1 MGKDGTQNNTLQYIF
16 AGGTA
21 GMISRT
27 CVAPIERVKIMY
39 QVTRSGSAAAMAG
52 YTHIVP
58 NIIREEGVL
67 ALWKGNSAAVARVVP
82 YMSIQFLMYE
92 KYGIFTSQHVP
103 QFVDGETRQRVVS
116 NLLSGSMAGMTAVIA
131 TYPLDV
137 VRARLA
143 MQSYGNA
150 ATSKTSYKG
159 FLDALVCIPKEEGW
173 RSCYRGMGATLIGVA
188 PYTGL
193 KFATYEAGKQL
204 FKEYLNIDERE
215 LTGPMRIAAGSTAGL
230 IALSFVYPF
239 DVIRRRMQTHRGGK
253 AYPSVGAALKTI
265 FREEGVRRG
274 LYKGLTLNY
283 LKTLPNVALYMSVY
297 DFIKFRIT

>member
-1 MGKDGTQNNTLQYIF
+1 MGKETNNALSYVF

-21 GMISRT
+21 GMVSRT
-27 CVAPIERVKIMY
+27 CVAPIERVKIMF
-39 QVTRSGSAAAMAG
+39 QVSRSGTVGALNG

-92 KYGIFTSQHVP
+92 KYGAMFKKKFTDVIADP
-103 QFVDGETRQRVVS
+103 TGQRVAC
-116 NLLSGSMAGMTAVIA
+116 NLCSGSMAGMTAVVA

-143 MQSYGNA
+143 MQSYGK
-150 ATSKTSYKG
+150 ATTDYKG
-159 FLDALVCIPKEEGW
+159 FLDALTRIPKEEGW

-193 KFATYEAGKQL
+193 KFATYEGGKQF
-204 FKEYLNIDERE
+204 FKEYLDIEERD
-215 LTGPMRIAAGSTAGL
+215 LTGPMRICAGSSAGL
-230 IALSFVYPF
+230 IALTFVYPF

-253 AYPSVGAALKTI
+253 AYPSVLAALKTI

-283 LKTLPNVALYMSVY
+283 LKTLPNVALYMTVY
-297 DFIKFRIT
+297 DYIKYRMT